1 MYVAGSDKIFDVEC
15 QTYKIKNIGKRTR
28 YYQSMIDMDSLLKGT
43 DYAELKEIY
52 IIFICL
58 DDPFGADL
66 PVYTFERVC
75 KESGAVDLG
84 DKTHHLIF
92 NAAAYEKEQNSEI
105 KDFLAFVRNN
115 APESDFTKEI
125 ATMVQTKKFQNT
137 FLNEYLAIQL
147 HERDVEERA
156 EQRSIAQ
163 GITQGVASKARESA
177 RNALALGLS
186 AAQVAQ
192 ITGLSLSEIAAL

>member
-1 MYVAGSDKIFDVEC
+1 MQRVATILFFALHKVFLSAQFPYLDYTTITIFFLST
-15 QTYKIKNIGKRTR
+15 QIKA
-28 YYQSMIDMDSLLKGT
+28 
-43 DYAELKEIY
+43 YALQ
-52 IIFICL
+52 
-58 DDPFGADL
+58 
-66 PVYTFERVC
+66 
-75 KESGAVDLG
+75 
-84 DKTHHLIF
+84 
-92 NAAAYEKEQNSEI
+92 YEKEQNSEI

-156 EQRSIAQ
+156 EQRGIVQGIAQ
-163 GITQGVASKARESA
+163 GITSKARESA

-186 AAQVAQ
+186 ATQVAQ